1 MFEAILHILF
11 VGGLITA
18 TQIIGG
24 YIIASIIINKQQKER
39 KQCKDTLNVME

>member
-11 VGGLITA
+11 VGSLITA

-24 YIIASIIINKQQKER
+24 YIIASIIINKQQGK
-39 KQCKDTLNVME
+39 KQWKNGSSHYQ

>member
-24 YIIASIIINKQQKER
+24 YIIASIIINKQQRINQWVK
-39 KQCKDTLNVME
+39 KI

>member
-24 YIIASIIINKQQKER
+24 YIIASIIINKQQR
-39 KQCKDTLNVME
+39 KNNDK

>member
-1 MFEAILHILF
+1 MFEAIVYILF

-24 YIIASIIINKQQKER
+24 YIIASIIINKQQREQHEK
-39 KQCKDTLNVME
+39 KYNN